1 MLEVGNLVK
10 SFMIKY
16 KQPLNFTGE
25 FIVPSFAEVWPE
37 LGRKKEDE
45 GIGKKKPMAKMSME
59 YILEVSPTLQAL
71 HLFISFLLG
80 HAAP

>member
-1 MLEVGNLVK
+1 MEKKLCWKLNGNLVK

-16 KQPLNFTGE
+16 KQPLNFIGE

-45 GIGKKKPMAKMSME
+45 GMGKKKPMAKMSMD
-59 YILEVSPTLQAL
+59 YILEVS
-71 HLFISFLLG
+71 
-80 HAAP
+80 